1 MTLPEALIA
10 SPQRRAVLRRR
21 AGRLALAALLA
32 PWSLPAFAVSGS
44 YAGNGTFAQSL
55 WWLDFTGFSTAST
68 SAQAVTFTLPGGAGT
83 LGLSAQIS
91 STAVQLVAEP
101 SWSGGGAFGHGAY
114 NGIGGTPIF
123 YWLNQAGAAT
133 VTLSSL
139 SVKDASGNTRSF
151 VLYAADGENTNFPET
166 ITYASTANWRLIDT
180 VNYYALFNGNVPTL
194 TGIGTTSVV
203 ESGPLLNDGNY
214 NASVVLGTSS
224 PTQVSST
231 FSGNEATL
239 FAVSLPPI
247 TFNIVITGRVSASDQ
262 FTAAIAYTS
271 PAASI
276 KSVTTSGAATT
287 AGTGA
292 TSVIGTNS
300 VTLSAVMAAGSFSP
314 LSTYAGSMACSN
326 AGPGAAAFGGA
337 NTVLPSGAGTS
348 FTLTP
353 QTGDNITCTLTL
365 TPPPQTVSGS
375 VYNDANHNNA
385 LDGAET
391 GTGVSGLYVKLAPY
405 AGGACQSPAG
415 AAAPVS
421 AATGAYSLAGVA
433 AGSYCLVLNG
443 NSTLTDIAAALPSG
457 WIGTQNAGGA
467 IQLNVI
473 ASGPPLPQNFG
484 LYNGSKLS
492 GTVFADNGA
501 GGGTANNG
509 AQDGTEAGIAG
520 VLVEATGAATAAN
533 RTSGSGLYT
542 LWIPAGTAGTVT
554 VTPAAPGGYLATGG
568 AAGTTSGSYSRPSV
582 SFVPSAGQAYS
593 GVNFGLVPPNT
604 LGPDGA
610 QATQPGS
617 TVFYAHAF
625 VAGSGG
631 QVTFSLAGSATPSA
645 PAWTQVLYQDS
656 NCNGVLDSGEPQM
669 AGSLSVSA
677 GQKLCLI
684 VKVSTPA
691 GAAAGAQS
699 TASLSAAFLYTN
711 ASPALAAT
719 LAASDV
725 TTVGAP
731 GTLSLTKLV
740 SNLTQGGAAATAV
753 SANPGDTLQ
762 YTLTATNNGAQS
774 LATLVIN
781 DATPAFTT
789 FVSAAC
795 PATLPPGISACSV
808 STQPAVGA
816 GGALQWTFTGSLA
829 ASGSLAVTYQVKI
842 GT

>member
-1 MTLPEALIA
+1 MTTSGALVA
-10 SPQRRAVLRRR
+10 PSARRAVVRRWG
-21 AGRLALAALLA
+21 GRLALAALLA
-32 PWSLPAFAVSGS
+32 PWAVPAFAVSGS

-68 SAQAVTFTLPGGAGT
+68 SAQALTFTLPSGGGT

-91 STAVQLVAEP
+91 STAMQLVAEP
-101 SWSGGGAFGHGAY
+101 SWSGGGAFGHGVY
-114 NGIGGTPIF
+114 NGIGGRPIF

-151 VLYAADGENTNFPET
+151 VFYAADGENTNAPET

-180 VNYYALFNGNVPTL
+180 VNYYALFNGAVPTL
-194 TGIGTTSVV
+194 TGTGTTSVL

-231 FSGNEATL
+231 FSGNEASL

-276 KSVTTSGAATT
+276 RTVSTSGAATT

-300 VTLSAVMAAGSFSP
+300 ITLSAAMAAGSFSP
-314 LSTYAGSMACSN
+314 LSTYTGSMACSN
-326 AGPGAAAFGGA
+326 SGPGAAAFGGP
-337 NTVLPSGAGTS
+337 NTVLPGGAGTS
-348 FTLTP
+348 FALTP

-375 VYNDANHNNA
+375 VYDDANHNNA
-385 LDGAET
+385 LDGTES

-405 AGGACQSPAG
+405 AGGACQSPAS

-433 AGSYCLVLNG
+433 AGSYCLVLNS

-457 WIGTQNAGGA
+457 WIGTQNAGGV

-492 GTVFADNGA
+492 GIVFADSGA

-509 AQDGTEAGIAG
+509 VQDGTEAGIAG
-520 VLVEATGAATAAN
+520 VLVEAAGAATAAN

-568 AAGTTSGSYSRPSV
+568 SAGTSGGSYSRPSV
-582 SFVPSAGQAYS
+582 SFVPTAGQTYT

-617 TVFYAHAF
+617 IVFYAHAF

-631 QVTFSLAGSATPSA
+631 QVTFSLAASATPSA
-645 PAWTQVLYQDS
+645 PSWTQVLYQDS
-656 NCNGVLDSGEPQM
+656 NCNGVLDSGEPQIG
-669 AGSLSVSA
+669 GSLTVSA
-677 GQKLCLI
+677 GQKVCLI
-684 VKVSTPA
+684 VKVSVPA
-691 GAAAGAQS
+691 GAVAGAQS
-699 TASLSAAFLYTN
+699 TVSLSAAFLYTN

-719 LAASDV
+719 LAAGDV

>member
-1 MTLPEALIA
+1 MRASGALARA
-10 SPQRRAVLRRR
+10 SA
-21 AGRLALAALLA
+21 ARLVLAALLA
-32 PWSLPAFAVSGS
+32 PWAVPALAVNGS
-44 YAGNGTFAQSL
+44 YASNGTFAQSL

-68 SAQAVTFTLPGGAGT
+68 SAQPLTFTLPNGAGT

-91 STAVQLVAEP
+91 STAMQLVAAP
-101 SWSGGGAFGHGAY
+101 SWTGGGALGHGAY
-114 NGIGGTPIF
+114 NGIAGRPIF

-133 VTLSSL
+133 VTLSSM
-139 SVKDASGNTRSF
+139 SVTDGSGNTRSF
-151 VLYAADGENTNFPET
+151 VFYAADGENTNPPET

-180 VNYYALFNGNVPTL
+180 VNYYALFNGAVPTL
-194 TGIGTTSVV
+194 IGTGTTSVL
-203 ESGPLLNDGNY
+203 ENGPALGDGNY

-231 FSGNEATL
+231 FSGNEASL
-239 FAVSLPPI
+239 YALSLPPI

-271 PAASI
+271 PAAGI
-276 KSVTTSGAATT
+276 KTVTTSGAATT

-300 VTLSAVMAAGSFSP
+300 ITLSAAMAAGSFSP
-314 LSTYAGSMACSN
+314 LSTYTGGMACSN
-326 AGPGAAAFGGA
+326 SGPGAAAYGGA

-365 TPPPQTVSGS
+365 TPPPQTISGT
-375 VYNDANHNNA
+375 VYNDANHDNA
-385 LDGAET
+385 LDGTET
-391 GTGVSGLYVKLAPY
+391 GTAVSGLYVKLAPY
-405 AGGACQSPAG
+405 AAGACQSPAG
-415 AAAPVS
+415 AAA
-421 AATGAYSLAGVA
+421 AINTATGAYSLAGVA
-433 AGSYCLVLNG
+433 AGSYCLVLDDN
-443 NSTLTDIAAALPSG
+443 NTLADIAAALPAG
-457 WIGTQNAGGA
+457 WIGTQNAGGVM
-467 IQLNVI
+467 QLNVI
-473 ASGPPLPQNFG
+473 ASGPPPPQNFG
-484 LYNGSKLS
+484 LYNGGKLS

-509 AQDGTEAGIAG
+509 AEDGSEAGIAG
-520 VLVEATGAATAAN
+520 VSVQATGAATTAEP
-533 RTSGSGLYT
+533 TSGSGLYT

-554 VTPAAPGGYLATGG
+554 VTPAAPAGYLATGG
-568 AAGTTSGSYSRPSV
+568 SAGTSGGSYSRPGV
-582 SFVPSAGQAYS
+582 SFVPAAGQAYT

-610 QATQPGS
+610 QATQPGN
-617 TVFYAHAF
+617 TVLYAHAL

-631 QVTFSLAGSATPSA
+631 QVTFSLAGSATPAA

-656 NCNGVLDSGEPQM
+656 NCNGALDGGEPQIG
-669 AGSLSVSA
+669 GSLTVSA
-677 GQKLCLI
+677 GQKVCLI
-684 VKVSTPA
+684 VKVLVPA

-699 TASLSAAFLYTN
+699 SVSLSAAFLYTN
-711 ASPALAAT
+711 ASPALTAT

-731 GTLSLTKLV
+731 GALSLAKLV
-740 SNLTQGGAAATAV
+740 SNLTQGGPAATAV

-795 PATLPPGISACSV
+795 PATLPAGISACSV

>member
-1 MTLPEALIA
+1 MSASRALA
-10 SPQRRAVLRRR
+10 RGWA
-21 AGRLALAALLA
+21 ARLMLAALLV
-32 PWSLPAFAVSGS
+32 PWTGPALAASGS

-68 SAQAVTFTLPGGAGT
+68 SAQALTFTLPNGAGT

-91 STAVQLVAEP
+91 STGMQLVAEP
-101 SWSGGGAFGHGAY
+101 SWTGGGAFGHGAY
-114 NGIGGTPIF
+114 NGIGGRPIF

-133 VTLSSL
+133 IALSSL
-139 SVKDASGNTRSF
+139 SVKDASGNARSF
-151 VLYAADGENTNFPET
+151 VFYAADGENTNSPET
-166 ITYASTANWRLIDT
+166 ITYASTASWRLIDT
-180 VNYYALFNGNVPTL
+180 VNYYALFNGGAPTL
-194 TGIGTTSVV
+194 IGTGTTSVL
-203 ESGPLLNDGNY
+203 ESGPALNDNNY

-231 FSGNEATL
+231 FAGNEASL
-239 FAVSLPPI
+239 YALSLPPI
-247 TFNIVITGRVSASDQ
+247 TFNLVISGRVSASDQ
-262 FTAAIAYTS
+262 FTAAIAYAS

-276 KSVTTSGAATT
+276 NSVTTSGAATT

-300 VTLSAVMAAGSFSP
+300 ITLSAAMAAGSFSP
-314 LSTYAGSMACSN
+314 LSTYASSMACSN
-326 AGPGAAAFGGA
+326 SGPGAAAFGGT

-353 QTGDNITCTLTL
+353 QTGDSITCTLTL
-365 TPPPQTVSGS
+365 TPPPQTVSGT
-375 VYNDANHNNA
+375 VYNDANHNSA
-385 LDGAET
+385 LEGTES
-391 GTGVSGLYVKLAPY
+391 GTGVTGLYVKLAPY
-405 AGGACQSPAG
+405 SGGACQSPAS
-415 AAAPVS
+415 AAATVS
-421 AATGAYSLAGVA
+421 TATGAYSLAGVA

-443 NSTLTDIAAALPSG
+443 DNTLTDVAAALPAG
-457 WIGTQNAGGA
+457 WIGTQNASGI
-467 IQLNVI
+467 IQLNLI

-484 LYNGSKLS
+484 LYNGSKFS
-492 GTVFADNGA
+492 GTVFGDNGA

-509 AQDGTEAGIAG
+509 VQDGTEAGLAG
-520 VLVEATGAATAAN
+520 VLVEATGAATTAG
-533 RTSGSGLYT
+533 RTSGSGLYS
-542 LWIPAGTAGTVT
+542 LWIAAGSAGTLS

-568 AAGTTSGSYSRPSV
+568 SAGNTGGSYSRPSV
-582 SFVPSAGQAYS
+582 SFVPTAGQTYS

-631 QVTFSLAGSATPSA
+631 QVTLSIAGSATPSS

-656 NCNGVLDSGEPQM
+656 NCNGVLDSGEPQIG
-669 AGSLSVSA
+669 GSLTVSA
-677 GQKLCLI
+677 GQKVCLI
-684 VKVSTPA
+684 VKVLVPA
-691 GAAAGAQS
+691 GAAAGAQG
-699 TASLSAAFLYTN
+699 TVPLSASFLYTN

-731 GTLSLTKLV
+731 GTLALTKLV

-774 LATLVIN
+774 LATVVIY

-789 FVSAAC
+789 FVAAAC
-795 PATLPPGISACSV
+795 PATLPAGISACSV
-808 STQPAVGA
+808 SAQPAVDA
-816 GGALQWTFTGSLA
+816 SGALQWTFTGSLA
-829 ASGSLAVTYQVKI
+829 ASASVAVTYQVKI

>member
-1 MTLPEALIA
+1 MTLRAALVA
-10 SPQRRAVLRRR
+10 PPLRRALPRRW

-32 PWSLPAFAVSGS
+32 PWSLPALAASGS
-44 YAGNGTFAQSL
+44 YASNGTFAQSL

-68 SAQAVTFTLPGGAGT
+68 SAQALTFTLPGGAGT
-83 LGLSAQIS
+83 LGLSAQVS
-91 STAVQLVAEP
+91 STAMQLVAEP
-101 SWSGGGAFGHGAY
+101 SWSGGGTFGHGAY

-123 YWLNQAGAAT
+123 YWLNQAGAAS

-151 VLYAADGENTNFPET
+151 VLYAADGENTNSPET

-180 VNYYALFNGNVPTL
+180 VNYYALFNGGVPTL
-194 TGIGTTSVV
+194 TGTGSTSVV
-203 ESGPLLNDGNY
+203 ESGPPLNDNNY

-239 FAVSLPPI
+239 FAMSLPPI

-276 KSVTTSGAATT
+276 RTASTSGAATT

-300 VTLSAVMAAGSFSP
+300 LTLSAAMAAGSFSP

-326 AGPGAAAFGGA
+326 AGPGAAAFGGT
-337 NTVLPSGAGTS
+337 NTVLPGGAGTS
-348 FTLTP
+348 FALIP

-365 TPPPQTVSGS
+365 TPPPQTISGT
-375 VYNDANHNNA
+375 VYNDANHNSA
-385 LDGAET
+385 LDGTET

-405 AGGACQSPAG
+405 AGGACQSPAS

-421 AATGAYSLAGVA
+421 AATGAFSLASVA
-433 AGSYCLVLNG
+433 AGSYCLVLNS
-443 NSTLTDIAAALPSG
+443 NNTLTDIAAALPSG
-457 WIGTQNAGGA
+457 WIGTQNASGI

-492 GTVFADNGA
+492 GAVFADNGA
-501 GGGTANNG
+501 GGATANNG
-509 AQDGTEAGIAG
+509 AQDGTEAGIAD
-520 VLVEATGAATAAN
+520 VLVQAAGAATTAN

-554 VTPAAPGGYLATGG
+554 LTPAAPGGYLATGG
-568 AAGTTSGSYSRPSV
+568 SAGTSGGSYARPSV
-582 SFVPSAGQAYS
+582 SFVPTAGQAYS

-669 AGSLSVSA
+669 AGSLSVNA

-699 TASLSAAFLYTN
+699 TASVSAAFLYTN

-719 LAASDV
+719 LTASDV

>member
-10 SPQRRAVLRRR
+10 SPQRRAVLRRW

-32 PWSLPAFAVSGS
+32 PWSMPAFAVSGS

-68 SAQAVTFTLPGGAGT
+68 SAQALTFTLPSGAGT

-91 STAVQLVAEP
+91 STAMQLVAEP
-101 SWSGGGAFGHGAY
+101 SWSGGGAFGHGVY

-123 YWLNQAGAAT
+123 YWLNQAGPAT

-151 VLYAADGENTNFPET
+151 VLYAADGENTNSPET

-224 PTQVSST
+224 PTQVSSI

-300 VTLSAVMAAGSFSP
+300 VTLSAAMAAGSFSP
-314 LSTYAGSMACSN
+314 LSTYAGSMVCSN

-405 AGGACQSPAG
+405 AGGTCQSPAS

-433 AGSYCLVLNG
+433 AGSYCLVLNS

-457 WIGTQNAGGA
+457 WIGTQNAGGV

-501 GGGTANNG
+501 GAGTANNG

-533 RTSGSGLYT
+533 RTSGSR
-542 LWIPAGTAGTVT
+542 WI
-554 VTPAAPGGYLATGG
+554 
-568 AAGTTSGSYSRPSV
+568 
-582 SFVPSAGQAYS
+582 Q
-593 GVNFGLVPPNT
+593 
-604 LGPDGA
+604 
-610 QATQPGS
+610 
-617 TVFYAHAF
+617 
-625 VAGSGG
+625 
-631 QVTFSLAGSATPSA
+631 
-645 PAWTQVLYQDS
+645 
-656 NCNGVLDSGEPQM
+656 
-669 AGSLSVSA
+669 
-677 GQKLCLI
+677 
-684 VKVSTPA
+684 
-691 GAAAGAQS
+691 
-699 TASLSAAFLYTN
+699 
-711 ASPALAAT
+711 
-719 LAASDV
+719 
-725 TTVGAP
+725 
-731 GTLSLTKLV
+731 LSLR
-740 SNLTQGGAAATAV
+740 
-753 SANPGDTLQ
+753 
-762 YTLTATNNGAQS
+762 
-774 LATLVIN
+774 
-781 DATPAFTT
+781 FE
-789 FVSAAC
+789 F
-795 PATLPPGISACSV
+795 
-808 STQPAVGA
+808 
-816 GGALQWTFTGSLA
+816 
-829 ASGSLAVTYQVKI
+829 
-842 GT
+842 

>member
-1 MTLPEALIA
+1 MTLPEALVA
-10 SPQRRAVLRRR
+10 PPLRRAVLRRW

-68 SAQAVTFTLPGGAGT
+68 SAQALTFTLPGGAGT

-91 STAVQLVAEP
+91 STAMQLVAEP
-101 SWSGGGAFGHGAY
+101 SWSAGGAFGHGVY

-151 VLYAADGENTNFPET
+151 VFYTADGENTNPPET

-180 VNYYALFNGNVPTL
+180 VNYYALFNGNVPAL
-194 TGIGTTSVV
+194 TGTGTTSVV
-203 ESGPLLNDGNY
+203 ESGTSLNDGNY

-224 PTQVSST
+224 PTQVSTT
-231 FSGNEATL
+231 FSGNEASL

-247 TFNIVITGRVSASDQ
+247 AFNIVITGRVSASDQ

-276 KSVTTSGAATT
+276 KTVSTSGAATT

-300 VTLSAVMAAGSFSP
+300 ITLSAAMAAGSFSP

-326 AGPGAAAFGGA
+326 AGPGAAAFGGT

-385 LDGAET
+385 LDGTET

-405 AGGACQSPAG
+405 AGGACQSPAS

-433 AGSYCLVLNG
+433 AGSYCLILNS

-457 WIGTQNAGGA
+457 WIGTQNAGGI

-492 GTVFADNGA
+492 GTVFADSGV

-520 VLVEATGAATAAN
+520 VSVEATGAATAAT
-533 RTSGSGLYT
+533 RSSGSGLYT
-542 LWIPAGTAGTVT
+542 VWIPAGTAGTVT

-568 AAGTTSGSYSRPSV
+568 SAGTTGGSYSRPSV
-582 SFVPSAGQAYS
+582 SFVPTAGQAYT

-699 TASLSAAFLYTN
+699 TVSLSAAFLYTN

-719 LAASDV
+719 LAAGDV

-774 LATLVIN
+774 LATLAIY

-795 PATLPPGISACSV
+795 PATLPAGISACSV

>member
-1 MTLPEALIA
+1 MRASGALA
-10 SPQRRAVLRRR
+10 RGWA
-21 AGRLALAALLA
+21 ARLLLAALLV
-32 PWSLPAFAVSGS
+32 PWTVPALAVSGS
-44 YAGNGTFAQSL
+44 YAGNGTLAQSL

-68 SAQAVTFTLPGGAGT
+68 SAQALTFTLPDGAGT

-91 STAVQLVAEP
+91 STAMQLVAEP
-101 SWSGGGAFGHGAY
+101 SWTGGGTFGHGAY

-123 YWLNQAGAAT
+123 YWLGQAGAAT
-133 VTLSSL
+133 VTLSSM
-139 SVKDASGNTRSF
+139 SVKDASGNARSF
-151 VLYAADGENTNFPET
+151 VFYAADGENTNKPET
-166 ITYASTANWRLIDT
+166 LTYASTANWRLIDT
-180 VNYYALFNGNVPTL
+180 VNYYALFNGAVPAL
-194 TGIGTTSVV
+194 TGVGTTSVL
-203 ESGPLLNDGNY
+203 ESGPLLNDNNY
-214 NASVVLGTSS
+214 NASVVLGTTS
-224 PTQVSST
+224 PTQVST
-231 FSGNEATL
+231 THSGNEAAL
-239 FAVSLPPI
+239 FALSLPPI
-247 TFNIVITGRVSASDQ
+247 TFNLVITGGRVSASDQ
-262 FTAAIAYTS
+262 FTAAIGYTS

-276 KSVTTSGAATT
+276 RSVSTSGAATT

-300 VTLSAVMAAGSFSP
+300 ITLSAAMAAGSFSP
-314 LSTYAGSMACSN
+314 LSTYTGSMACSN
-326 AGPGAAAFGGA
+326 IGPGAAAFGGT
-337 NTVLPSGAGTS
+337 NTVLPGGAGTS

-353 QTGDNITCTLTL
+353 QTGDSITCTLTL
-365 TPPPQTVSGS
+365 TPPPQTVSGT
-375 VYNDANHNNA
+375 VYNDANHNSA
-385 LDGAET
+385 LDGTET
-391 GTGVSGLYVKLAPY
+391 GTGVSGLYVKLTPY
-405 AGGACQSPAG
+405 AGGACQSPAS

-433 AGSYCLVLNG
+433 AGSYCLVLDGDN
-443 NSTLTDIAAALPSG
+443 TLTNIAAAMPAG
-457 WIGTQNAGGA
+457 WIGTQNASGI

-492 GTVFADNGA
+492 GTVFADSGA

-509 AQDGTEAGIAG
+509 VQDGTEAGLAG
-520 VLVEATGAATAAN
+520 VLVEATGAATTAN
-533 RTSGSGLYT
+533 RTGGSGLYT

-554 VTPAAPGGYLATGG
+554 VTPAAPGGDLATGG
-568 AAGTTSGSYSRPSV
+568 SAGNTGGGYSRPSV
-582 SFVPSAGQAYS
+582 SFVPTAGQTYS

-625 VAGSGG
+625 VAGSAG
-631 QVTFSLAGSATPSA
+631 QVTLSIAGSATPSS

-656 NCNGVLDSGEPQM
+656 NCNGVLDSGEPQIG
-669 AGSLSVSA
+669 GSLTVSA
-677 GQKLCLI
+677 GQKVCLI
-684 VKVSTPA
+684 VKVLVPA

-699 TASLSAAFLYTN
+699 TVSLSAAFLYTN

-731 GTLSLTKLV
+731 GTLALTKLV

-753 SANPGDTLQ
+753 NANPGDILQ

-774 LATLVIN
+774 LATVAIY

-789 FVSAAC
+789 FVAAAC
-795 PATLPPGISACSV
+795 PATLPAGISACSV

-816 GGALQWTFTGSLA
+816 SGALQWTFTGSLA
-829 ASGSLAVTYQVKI
+829 ASASLVVTYQVKI

>member
-1 MTLPEALIA
+1 MRASGALERGLA
-10 SPQRRAVLRRR
+10 
-21 AGRLALAALLA
+21 RLLLAALLV
-32 PWSLPAFAVSGS
+32 PWTVPALAASGS
-44 YAGNGTFAQSL
+44 YASNGTFAQSL

-68 SAQAVTFTLPGGAGT
+68 STQALTFALPGGAGT
-83 LGLSAQIS
+83 LGLSAQTS
-91 STAVQLVAEP
+91 STSMQLVAEP
-101 SWSGGGAFGHGAY
+101 SWTGGGAFGHGAY
-114 NGIGGTPIF
+114 NGIGGRPIF
-123 YWLNQAGAAT
+123 YWLNQAGPAT
-133 VTLSSL
+133 ITLSSL
-139 SVKDASGNTRSF
+139 SVKDASGNARSF
-151 VLYAADGENTNFPET
+151 VFYAADGENTNSPET
-166 ITYASTANWRLIDT
+166 ITYVSTASWRLIDT
-180 VNYYALFNGNVPTL
+180 VNYYASFNGAAPTL
-194 TGIGTTSVV
+194 TGTGTTSVL
-203 ESGPLLNDGNY
+203 ESGPALNDNNY

-231 FSGNEATL
+231 FSGNEANL
-239 FAVSLPPI
+239 YALSLPPI
-247 TFNIVITGRVSASDQ
+247 TFNLVITGRVSASDQ

-276 KSVTTSGAATT
+276 KSVSTSGAATT

-300 VTLSAVMAAGSFSP
+300 ITLSAAMAAGSFSP
-314 LSTYAGSMACSN
+314 LSTYASSMACSN
-326 AGPGAAAFGGA
+326 SGPGAAAFGGT

-353 QTGDNITCTLTL
+353 QTGDSITCTLTL
-365 TPPPQTVSGS
+365 TPPPQTVSGT
-375 VYNDANHNNA
+375 VYNDANHNYA
-385 LDGAET
+385 LDGTES
-391 GTGVSGLYVKLAPY
+391 GTGVTGVYVKLAPY
-405 AGGACQSPAG
+405 TGGACQSPAS
-415 AAAPVS
+415 AAATVNT
-421 AATGAYSLAGVA
+421 ATGAYSLAGVA
-433 AGSYCLVLNG
+433 AGSYCLVMNG
-443 NSTLTDIAAALPSG
+443 DNTLTDVAAALPAG
-457 WIGTQNAGGA
+457 WIGTQNASGI

-492 GTVFADNGA
+492 GTVFGDNGA

-509 AQDGTEAGIAG
+509 TQDGTEAGLAG
-520 VLVEATGAATAAN
+520 VLVEATGAATTAN
-533 RTSGSGLYT
+533 RTSGGGLYT
-542 LWIPAGTAGTVT
+542 LWIAAGTAGTLS
-554 VTPAAPGGYLATGG
+554 VTPEAPGGYLATGG
-568 AAGTTSGSYSRPSV
+568 SAGNTGGSYSRPGV
-582 SFVPSAGQAYS
+582 SFVPTAGQTYS

-625 VAGSGG
+625 VAASGG
-631 QVTFSLAGSATPSA
+631 QVTLSIAGSATPSS

-656 NCNGVLDSGEPQM
+656 NCNGVLDPGEPQLG
-669 AGSLSVSA
+669 GSLTVSA
-677 GQKLCLI
+677 GQKVCLI
-684 VKVSTPA
+684 VKVLVPA

-699 TASLSAAFLYTN
+699 TVSLSAAFLYTN

-731 GTLSLTKLV
+731 GTLALTKLV

-753 SANPGDTLQ
+753 NANPGDTLQ

-774 LATLVIN
+774 LATVVIY

-789 FVSAAC
+789 FVAAAC

-816 GGALQWTFTGSLA
+816 SGALQWTFTGSLA
-829 ASGSLAVTYQVKI
+829 ASASLLVTYQVKI

>member
-1 MTLPEALIA
+1 MTLPQALIA
-10 SPQRRAVLRRR
+10 PPLRRAVLRRW
-21 AGRLALAALLA
+21 AVRLALTALLA
-32 PWSLPAFAVSGS
+32 PWSLPALAVSGS

-68 SAQAVTFTLPGGAGT
+68 SAQALTFTLPGGAGT

-91 STAVQLVAEP
+91 STAMQLVAEP
-101 SWSGGGAFGHGAY
+101 SWSGGGTFGHGGY

-151 VLYAADGENTNFPET
+151 VLYAADGENTNSPET

-180 VNYYALFNGNVPTL
+180 VNYYALFNGGVPTL
-194 TGIGTTSVV
+194 TGIGTTAVL
-203 ESGPLLNDGNY
+203 ESGPALNDNNY

-231 FSGNEATL
+231 FNGNEASL

-247 TFNIVITGRVSASDQ
+247 TFNIVISGRVSASDQ
-262 FTAAIAYTS
+262 FTAALAYTT

-276 KSVTTSGAATT
+276 RSASTSGAATT

-300 VTLSAVMAAGSFSP
+300 VTLSAAMAAGSFSA
-314 LSTYAGSMACSN
+314 LSSYAGSMACSN
-326 AGPGAAAFGGA
+326 SGPGAAAFGGT
-337 NTVLPSGAGTS
+337 NTVLPGGAGTS

-353 QTGDNITCTLTL
+353 QTGDNISCTLTL
-365 TPPPQTVSGS
+365 TPPPQTVSGT

-385 LDGAET
+385 LDSTET
-391 GTGVSGLYVKLAPY
+391 GTAVSGLYVKLAPY
-405 AGGACQSPAG
+405 AGGACQSPAS

-433 AGSYCLVLNG
+433 AGSYCLVLDG
-443 NSTLTDIAAALPSG
+443 NNTLTDIAAALPAG
-457 WIGTQNAGGA
+457 WTGTQNASGV
-467 IQLNVI
+467 IQLTVI

-484 LYNGSKLS
+484 LYNGSKVS

-509 AQDGTEAGIAG
+509 VQDGTEAGIAG
-520 VLVEATGAATAAN
+520 VLVQATGAATAAD

-568 AAGTTSGSYSRPSV
+568 SAGTSGGSYSRPSV
-582 SFVPSAGQAYS
+582 SFVPTAGQTYS

-656 NCNGVLDSGEPQM
+656 NCNGVLDSGEPQVG
-669 AGSLSVSA
+669 GSLSVSA

-753 SANPGDTLQ
+753 TANPGDTLQ

-795 PATLPPGISACSV
+795 PATLPPGIGACSV

>member
-1 MTLPEALIA
+1 
-10 SPQRRAVLRRR
+10 
-21 AGRLALAALLA
+21 
-32 PWSLPAFAVSGS
+32 
-44 YAGNGTFAQSL
+44 
-55 WWLDFTGFSTAST
+55 
-68 SAQAVTFTLPGGAGT
+68 
-83 LGLSAQIS
+83 
-91 STAVQLVAEP
+91 
-101 SWSGGGAFGHGAY
+101 
-114 NGIGGTPIF
+114 
-123 YWLNQAGAAT
+123 
-133 VTLSSL
+133 
-139 SVKDASGNTRSF
+139 
-151 VLYAADGENTNFPET
+151 
-166 ITYASTANWRLIDT
+166 
-180 VNYYALFNGNVPTL
+180 
-194 TGIGTTSVV
+194 
-203 ESGPLLNDGNY
+203 
-214 NASVVLGTSS
+214 
-224 PTQVSST
+224 
-231 FSGNEATL
+231 
-239 FAVSLPPI
+239 
-247 TFNIVITGRVSASDQ
+247 
-262 FTAAIAYTS
+262 
-271 PAASI
+271 
-276 KSVTTSGAATT
+276 
-287 AGTGA
+287 
-292 TSVIGTNS
+292 
-300 VTLSAVMAAGSFSP
+300 MAAGSFSP

-405 AGGACQSPAG
+405 AGGACQSPAS

-433 AGSYCLVLNG
+433 AGSYCLVLNS

-457 WIGTQNAGGA
+457 WIGTQNAGGV

-645 PAWTQVLYQDS
+645 PAWTEVLYQDS

-719 LAASDV
+719 LTASDV

-795 PATLPPGISACSV
+795 PASLPPGISACSV

>member
-1 MTLPEALIA
+1 MTLPEALVA
-10 SPQRRAVLRRR
+10 PPLRRAVLRRW

-32 PWSLPAFAVSGS
+32 PSVPAFAVSGS
-44 YAGNGTFAQSL
+44 YASNGTFAQSL

-68 SAQAVTFTLPGGAGT
+68 SAQALTFTLPGGAGT

-91 STAVQLVAEP
+91 STAMQLVAEP

-114 NGIGGTPIF
+114 NGIGGTPVF
-123 YWLNQAGAAT
+123 YWLGQLGPAT

-151 VLYAADGENTNFPET
+151 VFYAADGENTNPPET
-166 ITYASTANWRLIDT
+166 ISYASTANWRLIDT

-194 TGIGTTSVV
+194 TGTGTTSAL
-203 ESGPLLNDGNY
+203 ESGTLLGDGNY

-224 PTQVSST
+224 PTQVSTT
-231 FSGNEATL
+231 FSGNEASV

-271 PAASI
+271 PAAGI
-276 KSVTTSGAATT
+276 KSVSTSGAATT

-300 VTLSAVMAAGSFSP
+300 VTLSAAMAAGSFSP
-314 LSTYAGSMACSN
+314 LSTYTGSMACSN
-326 AGPGAAAFGGA
+326 AGPGAAAFGGT
-337 NTVLPSGAGTS
+337 NTVLPGGAGTS
-348 FTLTP
+348 FALTP

-365 TPPPQTVSGS
+365 TPPPQTVSGT

-385 LDGAET
+385 LDSTET
-391 GTGVSGLYVKLAPY
+391 GTAVSGLYVKLAPY
-405 AGGACQSPAG
+405 AGGACQSPAS
-415 AAAPVS
+415 AAAPVN
-421 AATGAYSLAGVA
+421 AATGAYSLAAVT
-433 AGSYCLVLNG
+433 AGSYCLVLDG
-443 NSTLTDIAAALPSG
+443 NNTLSDIAAALPAG
-457 WIGTQNAGGA
+457 WIGTQNASGV
-467 IQLNVI
+467 IQLTVI

-520 VLVEATGAATAAN
+520 VSVEATGAATATT

-568 AAGTTSGSYSRPSV
+568 SAGTTGGSYSRPNV
-582 SFVPSAGQAYS
+582 SFVPTAGQAYS

-753 SANPGDTLQ
+753 TANPGDTLQ

-774 LATLVIN
+774 LATLVIY

-795 PATLPPGISACSV
+795 PASLPPGISACSV

-842 GT
+842 GS

>member
-1 MTLPEALIA
+1 MTLPEALA
-10 SPQRRAVLRRR
+10 APPLRRALLRRW

-32 PWSLPAFAVSGS
+32 PWSLPALAVSGS
-44 YAGNGTFAQSL
+44 YASNGTFAQSL

-68 SAQAVTFTLPGGAGT
+68 SAQALTFTLPSGAGT
-83 LGLSAQIS
+83 LGLSAQVS
-91 STAVQLVAEP
+91 STAMQLVGEP
-101 SWSGGGAFGHGAY
+101 SWSGGGTFGHGAY
-114 NGIGGTPIF
+114 NGIGGAPIF
-123 YWLNQAGAAT
+123 YWLNQGGTAS

-151 VLYAADGENTNFPET
+151 VLYAADGENTNSPET

-180 VNYYALFNGNVPTL
+180 VNYYALFNGGVPTL
-194 TGIGTTSVV
+194 TGTGTTSVV
-203 ESGPLLNDGNY
+203 ESGPSLNDNNY

-262 FTAAIAYTS
+262 FTAAIGYTS

-276 KSVTTSGAATT
+276 RTASTSGAATT

-292 TSVIGTNS
+292 TPVIGTNS
-300 VTLSAVMAAGSFSP
+300 LTLSAAMAAGSFSP
-314 LSTYAGSMACSN
+314 LSTYTGSMACSN
-326 AGPGAAAFGGA
+326 TGPGAAAFGGT
-337 NTVLPSGAGTS
+337 NTLLPGGAGTS
-348 FTLTP
+348 FALTP
-353 QTGDNITCTLTL
+353 QTGDNVTCTLTL
-365 TPPPQTVSGS
+365 TPPPQTISGT
-375 VYNDANHNNA
+375 VYNDANHNSA
-385 LDGAET
+385 LDSTEA

-405 AGGACQSPAG
+405 AGGACQSPAS
-415 AAAPVS
+415 AAPPVS
-421 AATGAYSLAGVA
+421 AATGAFSLASVA
-433 AGSYCLVLNG
+433 AGSYCLVLNS
-443 NSTLTDIAAALPSG
+443 NNTLTDIAAALPSG
-457 WIGTQNAGGA
+457 WIGTQNASGI

-473 ASGPPLPQNFG
+473 ASGPPPPQNFG

-520 VLVEATGAATAAN
+520 VSVQAAGAATTAD

-542 LWIPAGTAGTVT
+542 LWIPAGTSGTVT
-554 VTPAAPGGYLATGG
+554 VTPAAPGGYLASGG
-568 AAGTTSGSYSRPSV
+568 SAGTSGGSYARPGV
-582 SFVPSAGQAYS
+582 SFVPTAGQAYS

-656 NCNGVLDSGEPQM
+656 NCNGVLDSGEPQI

-699 TASLSAAFLYTN
+699 TASVSAAFLYTN

-719 LAASDV
+719 LTASDV

-731 GTLSLTKLV
+731 GTLALTKLV

-789 FVSAAC
+789 FVAAAC
-795 PATLPPGISACSV
+795 PATLPPGIGACSV
-808 STQPAVGA
+808 SAQPAVGA

-842 GT
+842 GS